1 MKYQL
6 SHKMKRHVVIATI
19 HIAHFGQVGKSLM
32 HTIWKVSEAYIA
44 DVSPVAKCKTHSALG
59 KYQVT
64 TIRLAGAGHYQ
75 CESRNVN
82 GKHCQRAQ
90 SAMWC
95 MRSHSINIISD
106 EEREFHVHI
115 HTITTM
121 VSTRNRISE
130 KVETP
135 RR

>member
-1 MKYQL
+1 
-6 SHKMKRHVVIATI
+6 MKRHVVITAI
-19 HIAHFGQVGKSLM
+19 HFGEVAKSVM
-32 HTIWKVSEAYIA
+32 HTIRKVFDAYIA
-44 DVSPVAKCKTHSALG
+44 DVSPVVKCKTHSAFG

-64 TIRLAGAGHYQ
+64 TIRLAVVGHYR

-82 GKHCQRAQ
+82 GNHCQRAQ

-95 MRSHSINIISD
+95 MRTHSINIISD

-115 HTITTM
+115 HTITTT
-121 VSTRNRISE
+121 VSTRNTISE
-130 KVETP
+130 KVETH